1 MILQALADHYER
13 LAEQGKVESPGW
25 CKAKVSYGLELDEAG
40 RLIGVIP
47 LKREEVSGKKT
58 VLVAQEMKV
67 PEMVDRRSNV
77 LASFLCDNSGYLLG
91 IDRKGKPERAIQC
104 FQAAKEKHLQILG
117 QCGSE
122 AAKAVT
128 AFFETWDPTAAETYD
143 CLQED
148 KEDILINSNLVF
160 FYKGKCVQEDAEIQQ
175 AWGNYYSNGE
185 ATEVNTGICLI
196 TGERGEIARIH
207 APIKGVPG
215 AKSDKAALVS
225 FNAPSFESYGKKQSF
240 NAPISTKAMY
250 AYTTALNHLI
260 ADRTHRNILGDT
272 MIVYWAESGEQEYQD
287 IFASMMDPQ
296 EDTQEILQG
305 VFRNLER
312 RDVVNIEAVEKCS
325 MEERFYILGLALNAA
340 RLSVRFFYQDNFG
353 NILNHLKEHYD
364 RMRIVRPSGDIR
376 EYMGVWCM
384 LQETVDQ
391 KSKDKNPIPHMA
403 AAVCR
408 SILSGER
415 YPASLYSALLGRIKA
430 EQGKL
435 KVTPGRASIVK
446 AFIIENYKEEVTVEL
461 NENNQNVAYVLG
473 REFAVLEAIQES
485 ANPGIKA
492 TIRDR
497 YFNSACTTPG
507 MVFPILFRLKN
518 SHIRK
523 ISNKGQAVNY
533 EKQLGSLQAKLSVAD
548 GQKYAFPKRLNLED
562 QGMFILGY
570 YHQRQKRFE
579 KTSEEE

>member
-1 MILQALADHYER
+1 M
-13 LAEQGKVESPGW
+13 
-25 CKAKVSYGLELDEAG
+25 
-40 RLIGVIP
+40 
-47 LKREEVSGKKT
+47 
-58 VLVAQEMKV
+58 
-67 PEMVDRRSNV
+67 
-77 LASFLCDNSGYLLG
+77 
-91 IDRKGKPERAIQC
+91 
-104 FQAAKEKHLQILG
+104 
-117 QCGSE
+117 
-122 AAKAVT
+122 
-128 AFFETWDPTAAETYD
+128 
-143 CLQED
+143 
-148 KEDILINSNLVF
+148 
-160 FYKGKCVQEDAEIQQ
+160 
-175 AWGNYYSNGE
+175 
-185 ATEVNTGICLI
+185 
-196 TGERGEIARIH
+196 
-207 APIKGVPG
+207 
-215 AKSDKAALVS
+215 VS
-225 FNAPSFESYGKKQSF
+225 FNAPSFESYGKEKEQGQGY
-240 NAPISTKAMY
+240 NAPVSTKAMY
-250 AYTTALNHLI
+250 AYTTALNYLI
-260 ADRTHRNILGDT
+260 ADRAHRNTLGDT
-272 MIVYWAESGEQEYQD
+272 MIVYWAGSGEQEYQD
-287 IFASMMDPQ
+287 IFNSMMDPQ
-296 EDTQEILQG
+296 EDTQEVLRG
-305 VFRNLER
+305 VFQNLER
-312 RDVVNIEAVEKCS
+312 GSGVDVGAVEKCS
-325 MEERFYILGLALNAA
+325 MEERFFILGLAPNAA

-353 NILNHLKEHYD
+353 NILKHLKEHYD
-364 RMRIVRPSGDIR
+364 RMRIVRPGWDTQ
-376 EYMGVWCM
+376 EYIGVWRM
-384 LQETVDQ
+384 LQQTVNR

-403 AAVCR
+403 GAVYR

-485 ANPGIKA
+485 ANPGINS

-507 MVFPILFRLKN
+507 AVFPILFRLKN